1 MMATLLRAVAR
12 LVIRFPVPVLLG
24 ALLAAAASLWYTS
37 VHLRFEMARSTLV
50 GSGERYDRLYQEYRA
65 EFPDYERLVVVVEA
79 GDVAVAKAYA
89 AALAERLR
97 ADRDHVRDVFY
108 RIDPEEF
115 RDRALL
121 YLSPE
126 DLRTLRAKV
135 EEHREFLAAFA
146 ARPTVEQFFALTNR
160 EVTRGLVRHL
170 FTDLAPEGEAGQ
182 PLAVDL
188 PLLTRVLEGM
198 RGALTDSGVY
208 RSPWAALLARAD
220 EKTSTD
226 GYLLSE
232 DERLLFLLVAPVE
245 AETTFLSLWG
255 PRGGRDPVD
264 AVRATA
270 AGVRRDFPGVTVG
283 VTGAPALD
291 ADEMRATGRD
301 IFLASVFGFLANALL
316 LVIPFRA
323 VVKPAFALLTLLVGI
338 AWAFGFATAT
348 VGHLNLLSAVF
359 SSILIG
365 IGVNFPIH
373 FLARYEEVRRAGRDA
388 NAALEESLGQTGVGV
403 LGGALVTAAAF
414 WSTLL
419 TGFRGIAELGFI
431 AGSGLFLCFLASITV
446 FPACIALQDAR
457 RAAAAA
463 PAVPAPSPGGDWARW
478 LGRPLLVVIAG
489 TLLALLPLAFL
500 SRLGFDYNLLR
511 LLPRGSE
518 AVAMEERL
526 QLLAGHST
534 YFAVSLAPSLGEAE
548 RRQAAFAAL
557 PEVRRVESVF
567 DLLPAEQEG
576 KRRILRGLR
585 PALAG
590 LPVVPVPRPAPDL
603 AALRE
608 SLRRIRFKLGEGGT
622 EVEVSAARAALEGV
636 LANLEAAQN
645 PREAGRRLAAY
656 EKRLG
661 ADFADKVRLLRRNV
675 GAPPLEI
682 GTLPASL
689 RDRYVGESGRLLL
702 RVYPRGGIWDRG
714 ATGRFIEALRRVDP
728 DVTGPPVH
736 TFEASRALTRG
747 YGQAGLYALVAIF
760 ALAAVFFRHVGYAAL
775 SMVPLLAGAGWTVG
789 LMAALGMDFN
799 LANLFALPLILGMGV
814 DNGMNLVAR
823 FREEGGRRF
832 VLDTAMGKS
841 MLLASLTT
849 ITGFGVLLLAQHR
862 GIASLGL
869 LLTLGVSNILLASL
883 TLLPALLLLLRRGGA
898 PEGPPP

>member
-1 MMATLLRAVAR
+1 RV
-12 LVIRFPVPVLLG
+12 
-24 ALLAAAASLWYTS
+24 
-37 VHLRFEMARSTLV
+37 
-50 GSGERYDRLYQEYRA
+50 
-65 EFPDYERLVVVVEA
+65 VVVVEA
-79 GDVAVAKAYA
+79 GEMAVAKAYA

-97 ADRDHVRDVFY
+97 ADPAHVRDVFY

-121 YLSPE
+121 YLSPQE
-126 DLRTLRAKV
+126 LRALRAKV

-170 FTDLAPEGEAGQ
+170 FTDLEPEGEAGQ
-182 PLAVDL
+182 PIAVDL

-198 RGALTDSGVY
+198 RGALADSGPY
-208 RSPWAALLARAD
+208 RSPWAAFLARAD

-255 PRGGRDPVD
+255 SQSGLDPVE
-264 AVRATA
+264 AIRATA
-270 AGVRRDFPGVTVG
+270 AGVRRDFPGVSVG

-301 IFLASVFGFLANALL
+301 IFLASVFGFLGNALL
-316 LVIPFRA
+316 LVIPFRG
-323 VVKPAFALLTLLVGI
+323 VVKPGFALLTLLVGV
-338 AWAFGFATAT
+338 AWAFGFATVT

-365 IGVNFPIH
+365 IGINFPIH
-373 FLARYEEVRRAGRDA
+373 FLARYEEARRAGSDA
-388 NAALEESLGQTGVGV
+388 RAALEESLGRTGVGV
-403 LGGALVTAAAF
+403 LGGALITAAAF

-419 TGFRGIAELGFI
+419 TDFRGIAELGFI
-431 AGSGLFLCFLASITV
+431 AGSGLFLCFLASVTV
-446 FPACIALQDAR
+446 FPACVALQDGR
-457 RAAAAA
+457 RAAVAPPLAA
-463 PAVPAPSPGGDWARW
+463 PAFGRDWARW

-489 TLLALLPLAFL
+489 ALLALLPLAFL

-526 QLLAGHST
+526 QLVAGHST
-534 YFAVSLAPSLGEAE
+534 YFAVSLAPSLDEAE
-548 RRQAAFAAL
+548 RRQAAFATL

-585 PALAG
+585 PTLAG
-590 LPVVPVPRPAPDL
+590 LPVAPASRQAPEL
-603 AALRE
+603 SALQE
-608 SLRRIRFKLGEGGT
+608 SLRRIRFKLGDGGT
-622 EVEVSAARAALEGV
+622 EAEVSAARAALEGV
-636 LANLEAAQN
+636 LADLEAAQN
-645 PREAGRRLAAY
+645 GREAGRRLAAY
-656 EKRLG
+656 ARRLA

-675 GAPPLEI
+675 GAPPIEI

-702 RVYPRGGIWDRG
+702 RVYPRGDIWDRG
-714 ATGRFIEALRRVDP
+714 ATARFVEALRRVDP

-747 YGQAGLYALVAIF
+747 YGQAGLYALVVIF
-760 ALAAVFFRHVGYAAL
+760 ALSAVFFRHVGHALL

-789 LMAALGMDFN
+789 LMAILGMNFN

-832 VLDTAMGKS
+832 VLATGTGKS

-849 ITGFGVLLLAQHR
+849 IAGFGVLLFARHR

-869 LLTLGVSNILLASL
+869 LLTIGVSNILLASL
-883 TLLPALLLLLRRGGA
+883 TLLPALLILLRRR
-898 PEGPPP
+898 